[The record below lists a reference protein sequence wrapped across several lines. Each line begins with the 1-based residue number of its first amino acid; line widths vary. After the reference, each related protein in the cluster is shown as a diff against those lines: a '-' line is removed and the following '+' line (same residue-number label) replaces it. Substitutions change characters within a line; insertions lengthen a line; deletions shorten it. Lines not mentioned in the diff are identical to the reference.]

1 LNPEPSAG
9 DQPASSQALSAKEDP
24 MTTNPCLAGL
34 VAVVLSVAA
43 GGSASA
49 QRINYTGQTDL
60 NVSVAYFDVPAG
72 TQVFLVNQVNG
83 AKQPALVPLLSG
95 SGSLEIPIPSGPG
108 QYYVLGQ
115 QAGVWVARTV
125 MFYTH

>member
-1 LNPEPSAG
+1 
-9 DQPASSQALSAKEDP
+9 

-34 VAVVLSVAA
+34 VAVILSIAA
-43 GGSASA
+43 GGTASA
-49 QRINYTGQTDL
+49 QQRINYTGQTDL
-60 NVSVAYFDVPAG
+60 NVSVAYFDVPDG
-72 TQVFLVNQVNG
+72 TQIFIVNEVNG
-83 AKQPALVPLLSG
+83 VKQAALVPLISG
-95 SGSLEIPIPSGPG
+95 SGSLNIPIPSGPG